1 MASAKATTRKLT
13 GRAKKNFFSA
23 GMAPEELD
31 AAVTSLQVR
40 KDAWPVSKDLQS
52 GRSKIT
58 TPPAVKTRS
67 HSKDNAPTSKTAAKS
82 SNKGATSETAQTP
95 PPATANTAQTSAFA
109 SDDSFDPFAFGLIPI
124 FKREGAKGLAARLEE
139 IGNVEN
145 LRAMAKAQ
153 QIVLPRDVR
162 RGEADIDTVRT
173 AVLAA
178 VEQRITDRKA
188 QL

>member
-13 GRAKKNFFSA
+13 GRAKKDFFNA
-23 GMAPEELD
+23 GLTPEEQD

-40 KDAWPVSKDLQS
+40 KDAWPVSKDLRRGRRKGDQPAAGPGQS
-52 GRSKIT
+52 EDSHAAPLSASRPAKKPAPTANRQPLPPSAPET
-58 TPPAVKTRS
+58 TP
-67 HSKDNAPTSKTAAKS
+67 
-82 SNKGATSETAQTP
+82 QTLD
-95 PPATANTAQTSAFA
+95 QG
-109 SDDSFDPFAFGLIPI
+109 FDPFVFGLVPI
-124 FKREGAKGLAARLEE
+124 FKREGAEGLAARLQE
-139 IGNVEN
+139 IADVDN

-162 RGEADIDTVRT
+162 RGEAGIETVRS
-173 AVLAA
+173 AVLSA